1 MTEAIILHTETESVS
16 QMFTC

>member
-1 MTEAIILHTETESVS
+1 MTVAIILHTETESVS

>member
-1 MTEAIILHTETESVS
+1 MYSEQVS